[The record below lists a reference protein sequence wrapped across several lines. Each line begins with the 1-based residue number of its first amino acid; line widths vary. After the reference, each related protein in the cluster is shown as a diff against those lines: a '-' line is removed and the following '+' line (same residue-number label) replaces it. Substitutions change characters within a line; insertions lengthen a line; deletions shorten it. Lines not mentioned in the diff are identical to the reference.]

1 MLDRAMMQR
10 FGWIGKATIDR
21 RSLLKGGAIG
31 LASLAGW
38 ERLGAGSAWAATAI
52 DQTVLEQLLAGNQ
65 RFVSAT
71 ASHPHA
77 SINRRL
83 KLAQSQSPIA
93 TILSCAD
100 SRVPAE
106 LLFDTG
112 LGDLFNVRVAG
123 NVATPAVLGSLEYGA
138 AVLKTPLLIVLG
150 HERCGAVTAAVQGK
164 PLPGSIPE
172 FVDAIK
178 PAVVKTAGLTEA
190 DRIEATVV
198 ANIRL
203 QRDLLLARSSLVRD
217 LVAKDQIQVV
227 AARYDL
233 DSGLVRVL
241 D

>member
-1 MLDRAMMQR
+1 MMQR
-10 FGWIGKATIDR
+10 FGWTGDGRLDR
-21 RSLLKGGAIG
+21 RSVLKGGAIG
-31 LASLAGW
+31 LASWVGW
-38 ERLGAGSAWAATAI
+38 SRSGTASALAATAI
-52 DQTVLEQLLAGNQ
+52 DQTVLEQMLAGNQ
-65 RFVSAT
+65 RFVSQT
-71 ASHPHA
+71 ASHPHS
-77 SINRRL
+77 SIQRRQT
-83 KLAQSQSPIA
+83 LAQSQSPIA

-138 AVLKTPLLIVLG
+138 VVLKTPLLMVLG

-164 PLPGSIPE
+164 PLPGSIPQ

-178 PAVVKTAGLTEA
+178 PAVVAAGNLTVAE
-190 DRIEATVV
+190 RIEATVV

-203 QRDLLLARSSLVRD
+203 QRDLLLARSALIRD
-217 LVAKDQIQVV
+217 LVDQNQIQVV